1 MPNQS
6 ILSCTT
12 YDYTYYRQVFKNRF
26 SCNKNAIDEFEYLQW
41 TYRTQRDFDFT
52 RFRLLH
58 SSYSHAT
65 VWTFPTNLNELSIS
79 RFVAMEL
86 VRPLP
91 VTFHRAIDMTSDIF
105 AALEAVIS
113 LGFTRVLTSGGCN
126 TALDGVP
133 VIAELVKQF
142 HCSARSAVDS
152 LMGYRHGGV
161 SMGASVSP
169 PEYSVK
175 VTDSNKVQKLV
186 NLADKY

>member
-1 MPNQS
+1 MG
-6 ILSCTT
+6 
-12 YDYTYYRQVFKNRF
+12 YTKELIFK
-26 SCNKNAIDEFEYLQW
+26 
-41 TYRTQRDFDFT
+41 T
-52 RFRLLH
+52 
-58 SSYSHAT
+58 
-65 VWTFPTNLNELSIS
+65 
-79 RFVAMEL
+79 
-86 VRPLP
+86 
-91 VTFHRAIDMTSDIF
+91 AIDMTSDIF

-133 VIAELVKQF
+133 VIAELVKQARGRITIMPGGGINEINIERILKGCNVREF

-161 SMGASVSP
+161 SMGASFSP

-186 NLADKY
+186 NLADSYWDENGHHG